1 MAFKDNIMML
11 WSTPIGVFYN
21 ENHHAIKN
29 DLIDFFKKY
38 KNNNPKSRKGD
49 ENIKLYESNYNIH
62 TLKNPSYEKLMFFF
76 AESFKK
82 ISEEANKE
90 YQNKNNNNIINIK
103 DSWFIIYESNGFVAP
118 HVHSNCSWSSVYYV
132 QCDEDNSSN
141 NGETYLQKPFVDRLK
156 HDNGSRY
163 LQFETRNFEPKEGL
177 LIIWPSH
184 IIHGSFPYTGE
195 KKRIIVSAN
204 ATIQKKKE

>member
-1 MAFKDNIMML
+1 MAVKDNIMML

-21 ENHHAIKN
+21 ENHHVIKN

-82 ISEEANKE
+82 ISEEANKG
-90 YQNKNNNNIINIK
+90 YQNKNSNRLYK
-103 DSWFIIYESNGFVAP
+103 SVVYFPQHSFLYSFID
-118 HVHSNCSWSSVYYV
+118 YYI
-132 QCDEDNSSN
+132 S
-141 NGETYLQKPFVDRLK
+141 
-156 HDNGSRY
+156 
-163 LQFETRNFEPKEGL
+163 
-177 LIIWPSH
+177 
-184 IIHGSFPYTGE
+184 
-195 KKRIIVSAN
+195 
-204 ATIQKKKE
+204 